1 MLQQVERKED
11 MTQEIWDP
19 LRKKN
24 VALTPEE
31 RVRQWFISAVL
42 KGVMGVPEHM
52 MRSEVEFRLGEK
64 SLRADILVYGRDA
77 APLAVVECKRPD
89 VELTADVLMQVVR
102 YNMVL
107 NVSYIFVTNGKKTVG
122 FALMEGEDRT
132 VRLDTYPSYGEM
144 FEKRSHAG
152 KPQDSPTSED
162 R

>member
-1 MLQQVERKED
+1 

-42 KGVMGVPEHM
+42 MGVMGVPEHM

-64 SLRADILVYGRDA
+64 SLRADVLVYGRDA
-77 APLAVVECKRPD
+77 RPLAVVECKRPD

-122 FALMEGEDRT
+122 FTLTEGEDRP

-144 FEKRSHAG
+144 CGKRSHAG

>member
-1 MLQQVERKED
+1 

-24 VALTPEE
+24 VVLTPEE
-31 RVRQWFISAVL
+31 RVRQWFIGAVL
-42 KGVMGVPEHM
+42 KDVMGVPEHM
-52 MRSEVEFRLGEK
+52 MRSEVEFHLGEK
-64 SLRADILVYGRDA
+64 SLRADILVYGRNA
-77 APLAVVECKRPD
+77 RPLAVVECKRPD

-122 FALMEGEDRT
+122 FSLMDGSEGP
-132 VRLDTYPSYGEM
+132 VRLSTYPSYGEM
-144 FEKRSHAG
+144 CGKRSHAG

-162 R
+162 K

>member
-1 MLQQVERKED
+1 

-42 KGVMGVPEHM
+42 MGVMGVPEHM

-122 FALMEGEDRT
+122 FALSEGTDKPMQ
-132 VRLDTYPSYGEM
+132 LSAYPSYGEM
-144 FEKRSHAG
+144 CGKMVHSDKSADSH
-152 KPQDSPTSED
+152 TEED